1 MCVITRETA
10 IGRLADEGAPA
21 GRLGI
26 ITVLS
31 AWRGA
36 GEKEER
42 ERKRREKEGHD
53 KREVDEKVRER

>member
-10 IGRLADEGAPA
+10 NGRLADEGAPA

-26 ITVLS
+26 ITVKS
-31 AWRGA
+31 AWRA
-36 GEKEER
+36 GEKEDR